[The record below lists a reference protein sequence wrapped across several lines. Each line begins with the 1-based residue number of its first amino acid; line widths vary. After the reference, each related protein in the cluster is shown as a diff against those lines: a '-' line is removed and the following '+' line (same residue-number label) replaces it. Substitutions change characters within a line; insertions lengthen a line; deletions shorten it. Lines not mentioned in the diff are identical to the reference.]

1 MNNNLYNKY
10 DELCNIIITNLYS
23 FSKDKK
29 EIQLGNINFKDK
41 SHLCVLKIA
50 EQLRGF
56 TAFPIY
62 VRANKIKIWKYNL
75 GKKLKIYQNKEERD
89 INIEDILD
97 FIIIKN
103 DFKDSSLFEVIYKEY
118 YTKKGAKK

>member
-23 FSKDKK
+23 FS
-29 EIQLGNINFKDK
+29 KDK